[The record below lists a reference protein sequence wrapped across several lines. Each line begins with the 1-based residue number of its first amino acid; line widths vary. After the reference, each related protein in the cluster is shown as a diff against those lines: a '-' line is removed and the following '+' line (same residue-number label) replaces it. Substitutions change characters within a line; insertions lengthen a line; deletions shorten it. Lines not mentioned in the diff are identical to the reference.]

1 MNRGN
6 IMKLSQNRV
15 VVLISG
21 MLIQLCA
28 GIIYMWSVFRNP
40 VAEHLSWDLAAAT
53 LTSSVMLAA
62 FVIGIVG
69 GGRAQDKIGPRKVVV
84 IGSIMISVG
93 MLLTAAV
100 NSSAPWL
107 IYVTYGIIGGLGVGF
122 VYTTTVSVIQK
133 WFPNKRGFATGMM
146 VSSFGFSLVIFAPV
160 TSSLLE
166 KVGVSMTFVIIGLLF
181 LVVCVICSLF
191 ISNPPEVTKAASV
204 TSAPAGKHYK
214 TSEML
219 KTKQFY
225 LIALSMFFVL
235 PAYFILNPLFKTL
248 GVERGLT
255 EGMATLLV
263 MITGIA
269 SASGRLVF
277 SWISD
282 IIGRKAA
289 IIALIVVTL
298 ASVLLLIPAKGI
310 FFLVCVGAIA
320 FAFGGSAGVYPSLTA
335 DNFGTKYG
343 GLNYGCVM
351 VGFGISALLFP
362 VISNAITKDGDYT
375 ATFILA
381 AVCCIISLVLMLMIK
396 PVNEK
401 K

>member
-1 MNRGN
+1 MR
-6 IMKLSQNRV
+6 LSQNRV

-40 VAEHLSWDLAAAT
+40 VAEHLNWDLSAAT

-133 WFPNKRGFATGMM
+133 WFPDKRGFATGMM

-166 KVGVSMTFVIIGLLF
+166 KVGVPMTFVIIGLLF

-191 ISNPPEVTKAASV
+191 ISNPPEVTKAAS
-204 TSAPAGKHYK
+204 TASAPAGKHYK

-375 ATFILA
+375 ATFILS

>member
-1 MNRGN
+1 
-6 IMKLSQNRV
+6 MKLSQNRV

-40 VAEHLSWDLAAAT
+40 VAEHLSWDLSAAT

-62 FVIGIVG
+62 FVIGIVS

-133 WFPNKRGFATGMM
+133 WFPEKRGFATGMM

-160 TSSLLE
+160 TSSLLV
-166 KVGVSMTFVIIGLLF
+166 KVGVPMTFVIIGLLF
-181 LVVCVICSLF
+181 LVICVICSLF
-191 ISNPPEVTKAASV
+191 ISNPSEVTKAAS
-204 TSAPAGKHYK
+204 TASAPASKHYK

-375 ATFILA
+375 ATFILS

>member
-1 MNRGN
+1 
-6 IMKLSQNRV
+6 MKLSQNRV

-40 VAEHLSWDLAAAT
+40 VAEHLSWDLSAAT

-62 FVIGIVG
+62 FVIGIVS

-133 WFPNKRGFATGMM
+133 WFPDKRGFATGMM

-160 TSSLLE
+160 TSSLLV
-166 KVGVSMTFVIIGLLF
+166 KVGVPMTFVIIGLLF
-181 LVVCVICSLF
+181 LVICVICSLF
-191 ISNPPEVTKAASV
+191 ISNPSEVTKAAS
-204 TSAPAGKHYK
+204 TASAPASKHYK

-375 ATFILA
+375 ATFILS